1 MWSIGT
7 SAEAP
12 SEEWWKV
19 KQTQPVVLWSD
30 EDEDELANSASS
42 ISEPK
47 SFAAALKTD
56 QASQWRDAATL
67 EFNILVGN
75 DTWEI
80 VKLPPGAK
88 VIDSGW
94 VFKVKM
100 NSDGSVEH
108 FKGRIVAKGYP
119 QRPGIDFTDTFA
131 HTLHPATL
139 RFIIAMVTIEDWEL
153 RSVDI
158 TSAFTNGVLEEEI
171 YMRQPEGFRI
181 GGPDMVCKLKKSL
194 YGLKQ
199 AARQL

>member
-1 MWSIGT
+1 MLDFGGDSDDDLPPPPAVPAPRVESPPPGT
-7 SAEAP
+7 PPTPQKPKLPIDSPPALIQQPPPEPSSQPPPAPFLVSAPLPQPAQVPP
-12 SEEWWKV
+12 SRPLSPSPEPTRCTTRISRPPGEWWKV
-19 KQTQPVVLWSD
+19 KQTEPVIWSD
-30 EDEDELANSASS
+30 DDEEDELANSASS

-100 NSDGSVEH
+100 NL
-108 FKGRIVAKGYP
+108 F
-119 QRPGIDFTDTFA
+119 
-131 HTLHPATL
+131 
-139 RFIIAMVTIEDWEL
+139 
-153 RSVDI
+153 
-158 TSAFTNGVLEEEI
+158 
-171 YMRQPEGFRI
+171 
-181 GGPDMVCKLKKSL
+181 C
-194 YGLKQ
+194 
-199 AARQL
+199 